1 MTVKS
6 MNSSVSAVDRP
17 ASRSAR
23 ALSDA
28 EVALY
33 RHLGHLTVDRVFSP
47 EQAEAVIADIERW
60 GESFL
65 AELPESQR
73 AWYLDA
79 GVGARTVLRKLDNPH
94 HHREMIRELARSPAL
109 VALVESLIG
118 PGVSVYFSQI
128 FFKPPE
134 GGGPKPA
141 HQDNFYF
148 GPNDPEGVVTAWIA
162 LDDATLENGCLY
174 FGEGTNRG
182 PVYPHVAPAGEPFNL
197 QLPQSILDR
206 QPMQPTPVMRGS
218 VSFHHGN
225 TFHRSGPNHSTRW
238 RRACALH
245 YVNERTFFEHPAL
258 PYDDALKLRIS

>member
-1 MTVKS
+1 
-6 MNSSVSAVDRP
+6 MNT
-17 ASRSAR
+17 
-23 ALSDA
+23 SD
-28 EVALY
+28 LGFY
-33 RHLGHLTVDRVFSP
+33 RHQGHLTVNGVFGP
-47 EQAEAVIADIERW
+47 DEMDAVTRDIEQW

-65 AELPESQR
+65 AELPPEKR

-79 GVGARTVLRKLDNPH
+79 GVQARSVLRKLDNPH
-94 HHREMIRELARSPAL
+94 AARPAVQALARDRRL
-109 VALVESLIG
+109 LDLVEAFVG

-148 GPNDPEGVVTAWIA
+148 GPTDIEGVVTAWIA

-174 FGEGTNRG
+174 FGDGTNKG
-182 PVYPHVAPAGEPFNL
+182 PVYDHFAPEAEPYNL
-197 QLPQSILDR
+197 QLSAAVLDK
-206 QPMQPTPVMRGS
+206 QPMSPAPVRKGG

-225 TFHRSGPNHSTRW
+225 TFHQSGPNHSQKW

-245 YVNERTFFEHPAL
+245 FVRNDVEFATPAL
-258 PYDDALKLRIS
+258 PYDHSLKFKVS